1 MDRILKAAWTK
12 PAVFLLLLAP
22 LASLAWRGFHDQL
35 GANPIEAITRGT
47 GVWTLRILLLTLA
60 ISPAR
65 RLLGWPN
72 LIRFR
77 RMTGLFAFFYAL
89 LHLTTYLWLDKF
101 FDAKEM
107 WQDVVK
113 RRFITAGLAAFL
125 LMLPLAVTSTAGWIR
140 RLGGKR
146 WQALHRLVYVSAV
159 AAVVHYLWLVK
170 ADIRPPAFYAAVL
183 LLLLGYRVRQWL
195 TDHRRRSGT

>member
-22 LASLAWRGFHDQL
+22 LARLAWGGFHDQL

-60 ISPAR
+60 ISPVR

-77 RMTGLFAFFYAL
+77 RMIGLFAFFYAL

-101 FDAKEM
+101 FDVEEM

-125 LMLPLAVTSTAGWIR
+125 LMVPLAVTSTAGWIR

-146 WQALHRLVYVSAV
+146 WQALHRLVYISAV

-170 ADIRPPAFYAAVL
+170 VDIRPPALYAAML
-183 LLLLGYRVRQWL
+183 LLLLGYRAKQWL
-195 TDHRRRSGT
+195 AGRRGSAV

>member
-22 LASLAWRGFHDQL
+22 LARLAWRGFHDQL
-35 GANPIEAITRGT
+35 GANPIEAITGGT

-77 RMTGLFAFFYAL
+77 RMIGLFAFFYAL

-101 FDAKEM
+101 FDVEEM

-125 LMLPLAVTSTAGWIR
+125 LMVPLAVTSTAGWIR

-170 ADIRPPAFYAAVL
+170 VDIRPPAMYAAVL
-183 LLLLGYRVRQWL
+183 LLLLAYRAKQWFAG
-195 TDHRRRSGT
+195 RRRSGA

>member
-22 LASLAWRGFHDQL
+22 LADLVWRGFHDQL

-60 ISPAR
+60 ITPAR
-65 RLLGWPN
+65 RLLGWPS

-77 RMTGLFAFFYAL
+77 RMIGLFAFFYAL

-101 FDAKEM
+101 FDMEEM
-107 WQDVVK
+107 RQDVVK

-125 LMLPLAVTSTAGWIR
+125 LMLPLALTSTAGWIR

-146 WQALHRLVYVSAV
+146 WQALHRLVYVSAA

-170 ADIRPPAFYAAVL
+170 VDIRPPAMYAALL
-183 LLLLGYRVRQWL
+183 LLLLGYRAKQWL
-195 TDHRRRSGT
+195 TARRGPAV